1 MNEINIIKPE
11 LDPAIWQTPYSA
23 HAVSLTV
30 RSYLGNQRQG
40 TSKVKNRG
48 EVKGST
54 KKIRP
59 QKGTGGARH
68 GSRYAPQFRGGG
80 IAHGPTG
87 KENYHYQ
94 VNKKVKKKAL
104 QSTLSKKNQAQEI
117 MIIDQINLSSYKTKE
132 ANNFLTQLKVN
143 DKKILI
149 IFSTPENKNEKTKKS
164 FRNLPNV
171 SLSNSKKVNVYEII
185 NHSLILFTQE
195 AFAEMEE
202 RIK

>member
-143 DKKILI
+143 DKKLLI
-149 IFSTPENKNEKTKKS
+149 IFSTLENKNEKTKKS

-171 SLSNSKKVNVYEII
+171 SLSNSKKVNVYEVI

-195 AFAEMEE
+195 AFTEMEE